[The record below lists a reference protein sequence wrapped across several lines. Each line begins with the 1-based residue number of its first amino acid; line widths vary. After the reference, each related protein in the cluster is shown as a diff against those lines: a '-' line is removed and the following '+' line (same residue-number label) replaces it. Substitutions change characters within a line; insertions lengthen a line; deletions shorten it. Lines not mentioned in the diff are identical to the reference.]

1 MKKSISAILCLSVIA
16 VLAGCNADPAETS
29 VSVPTASFDPS
40 NFETTEATQI
50 TYPYSSDFSLP
61 TNGDPCT
68 NEELLDLAKKR
79 FKNMYGFE
87 PHVENVYENDNTIY
101 IHIFEYY
108 SYDEN
113 SDSIDIESYDVYFIN
128 KKTGA
133 GTDSNGNPVDLTAY
147 I

>member
-40 NFETTEATQI
+40 NFEATEATQT

-61 TNGDPCT
+61 TNGDPFT
-68 NEELLDLAKKR
+68 NDELVELAKKR
-79 FKNMYGFE
+79 FESIYGFL
-87 PHVENVYENDNTIY
+87 PTVQIVYENDTTVY
-101 IHIFEYY
+101 LHICEYY
-108 SYDEN
+108 SRKRRD
-113 SDSIDIESYDVYFIN
+113 D
-128 KKTGA
+128 TGA
-133 GTDSNGNPVDLTAY
+133 E